1 MRCSTTCGICEFEAR
16 KLSILDDHLEIRHMK
31 KKTLWG
37 QQSQKT
43 EHYCE
48 KCGKELKNLFVKRFH
63 LGSLW
68 CSGQMEQPGCSRV
81 QALPFCSVLFC
92 SERK

>member
-1 MRCSTTCGICEFEAR
+1 MRYSTTCGICEFEAR

-43 EHYCE
+43 EHYCD
-48 KCGKELKNLFVKRFH
+48 KCGKDFKNLIVKRFH
-63 LGSLW
+63 L
-68 CSGQMEQPGCSRV
+68 
-81 QALPFCSVLFC
+81 
-92 SERK
+92 